1 MQQLWSEVDKNADGK
16 LDRKEIKK
24 LLEKINFNAS
34 DEYFEIMFKKH
45 DEDKSNTIELNEFFK
60 LMEELRSHPEVDKIF
75 VEKKEK
81 D

>member
-1 MQQLWSEVDKNADGK
+1 
-16 LDRKEIKK
+16 
-24 LLEKINFNAS
+24 
-34 DEYFEIMFKKH
+34 MFKKH